1 MRRVLLTAFEP
12 FGGWQTNSS
21 WLTLVEL
28 TKDLPQ
34 TPQVT
39 TRLYPVDFGQ
49 LKERLPQD
57 LARGYDIVLHMGQAT
72 GSSCIQL
79 ETVALN
85 LAFSPELTADQCTPL
100 APDGPLAYRTGL
112 PAAEL
117 SAKLR
122 QSGIPAQVSY
132 HAGTYLCNA
141 ALYLSHHYA
150 ASNQLPVESLLLH
163 LPLDTTQV
171 ADSPNNLA
179 SLPASTSA
187 QAVRL
192 ILQQFDDSTE
202 SS

>member
-1 MRRVLLTAFEP
+1 MRRVLVTAFEP
-12 FGGWQTNSS
+12 FAGWQTNSS

-85 LAFSPELTADQCTPL
+85 LASSSEPTVEQCTAL
-100 APDGPLAYRTGL
+100 VADGPLAYRTAL
-112 PAAEL
+112 PATEF
-117 SAKLR
+117 SATLR

-171 ADSPNNLA
+171 ADSPNDLA

-192 ILQQFDDSTE
+192 ILQQFADPAERS
-202 SS
+202 